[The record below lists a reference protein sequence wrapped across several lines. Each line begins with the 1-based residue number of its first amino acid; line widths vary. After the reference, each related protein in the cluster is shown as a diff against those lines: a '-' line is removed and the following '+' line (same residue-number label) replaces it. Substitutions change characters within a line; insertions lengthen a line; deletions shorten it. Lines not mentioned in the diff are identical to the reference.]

1 MRKVKLFTDS
11 TSDLT
16 PELRS
21 RYDIQVVPL
30 YVVFGEKAYRDG
42 IDITPSELYR
52 MVGENGN
59 LPKTAAPSPGDFAT
73 AFEPFIEADYD
84 ILYIG
89 LSSEISSTVQS
100 AHIAAEQ
107 FPEGRIAV
115 VDSLNLCTGIGLQV
129 ILAARLL
136 DEGKSMPEVVE
147 ILLRKRKDVEAAFVI
162 DTLDYLHM
170 GGRCSSTQAFIGN
183 ILKIRPIVTVADGKM
198 SMTARIR
205 GKREKALRQLVDN
218 ALVHANQ
225 MVPSLVFVAHS
236 FAKDEAEFIKGELL
250 AHPAIEEVYITEAGC
265 VISSH
270 CGPQT
275 AGLFYLRQ

>member
-1 MRKVKLFTDS
+1 MRRVKLFTDS

-21 RYDIQVVPL
+21 EYDIQVVPL

-52 MVGENGN
+52 MVDENGN

-73 AFEPFIEADYD
+73 AFEPFIEDDYD

-136 DEGKSMPEVVE
+136 AEGKSMAEVVE
-147 ILLRKRKDVEAAFVI
+147 ILLRKRGDVGAAFVI

-218 ALVHANQ
+218 ALVHADQ
-225 MVPSLVFVAHS
+225 IVPSLVFVAHS

-250 AHPAIEEVYITEAGC
+250 AHPAIKEVFITEAGC